1 MKYDLSV
8 YIGRFQPFH
17 LGHKAVIDQA
27 LSNSKRVV
35 IIIGSADC
43 ARSGKNPWSA
53 EDRVEMIRE
62 CYSPEDQRRL
72 VFIPQI
78 DHRYNFD
85 KWLAEVTASVH
96 ATAFAKWQADPHK
109 IAIIGVEKDHTS
121 FYLKHFPHWE
131 KIEFF
136 PERMINATDV
146 RRDFFDVNIDA
157 PLADRLDV
165 CPMPV
170 RDWLLSWMNTNALL
184 YHNIADEWQFVEEY
198 KKTWAT
204 APFAPTFVTV
214 DAVVTQSAHVLLI
227 TRKSRPG
234 MGMLAL
240 PGGFIDMHE
249 TLKQSC
255 IRELKEETRIKVPI
269 SVLEGSIVAEK
280 TFDDPNRSER
290 GRTITTAFH
299 FKLNEPGLPKVR
311 GSDDA
316 ATARWV
322 PFQDLRRN
330 QLYEDHYDILT
341 TMLGI

>member
-1 MKYDLSV
+1 MKYDLTV

-27 LSNSKRVV
+27 LSNSTRVV

-43 ARSGKNPWSA
+43 ARTGKNPWTA
-53 EDRVEMIRE
+53 GERIEMIRG
-62 CYSPEDQRRL
+62 CYSPEDQKRL
-72 VFIPQI
+72 IFIPQV
-78 DHRYNFD
+78 DYPYNLD
-85 KWLAEVTASVH
+85 KWLAEVTAAVH
-96 ATAFAKWQADPHK
+96 GVAFAKWKPDSHK

-146 RRDFFDVNIDA
+146 RRQFFDVNMEE
-157 PLADRLDV
+157 PLTDQLDV

-184 YHNIADEWQFVEEY
+184 YHDIASSWEFVENY
-198 KKTWAT
+198 KKTWDV
-204 APFAPTFVTV
+204 APFPPTFVTV

-227 TRKSRPG
+227 TRKSHPG
-234 MGMLAL
+234 RGMLAL
-240 PGGFIDMHE
+240 PGGFIDMTE

-255 IRELKEETRIKVPI
+255 LRELKEETRIKVPVN
-269 SVLEGSIVAEK
+269 VLLGSIVAEK

-299 FKLNEPGLPKVR
+299 FKLNEPELPKVR
-311 GSDDA
+311 GADDA
-316 ATARWV
+316 ASARWV
-322 PFQDLRRN
+322 PFQDLRRD